1 MGRARPVSYPPQ
13 RIPHRGGKDDHTPLP
28 NQLWFLEAAQPPPQ
42 AYRKPALH
50 TGSPR
55 QPANPDSEK
64 HYFMINTHATRLS
77 PRTAAPSAPL
87 PEKWSSATHKPAA
100 AEVPPAT
107 APTQGGPVPAAHTEY
122 AAATAR
128 PSSSLSARRAEA
140 LAGLRVSPTTVPE
153 NGATDD
159 AEVPAEAAVQPRLF
173 PPRPSPSPPTL
184 PARVSPPRSRRAKRA
199 EPSGLCRIGTPRT
212 RKSDA
217 AAGAEE
223 AATPYQVEGVGGPMG
238 PGRFERWGRGRG
250 PPSSSCGA
258 SSNASPRGS
267 RAERGRLPIAPPAA
281 PPAAADYE
289 SVAEESRRLLAT
301 AAAAAGVVPALLPPA
316 TQAGPSGPSTFQSS
330 ALRLAVTVAEQLDT
344 AERAA
349 AGAPSARSVAI
360 CLHLLEEITP
370 LMGPLEAVAQ
380 RLTAALRRC
389 LLSERHYSLDA
400 QQAEQPL
407 TYFELVTRLEE
418 ELATARK
425 EAEAARAEVRLG
437 GDEVAELQRELQEAR
452 AAVRTQREEMEQERR
467 SRGKHERDLSL
478 HRDEASATQHAME
491 VLQSEAVAQ
500 HRELTQMIVALESK
514 VELLSRENEHLR
526 NAIAASNASPDPV
539 PTPRRSQTI
548 VGNLNRR

>member
-1 MGRARPVSYPPQ
+1 MGRARPESYPPQ

-42 AYRKPALH
+42 AYRKPVVH

-55 QPANPDSEK
+55 PTANPDSEK
-64 HYFMINTHATRLS
+64 HYFMINSHATRYS

-87 PEKWSSATHKPAA
+87 PEKWSSATYKPAA
-100 AEVPPAT
+100 AEVPPPAT
-107 APTQGGPVPAAHTEY
+107 APTQGGPVPAAHIEY
-122 AAATAR
+122 AAASAR

-140 LAGLRVSPTTVPE
+140 LASLRVSPTTVPE

-159 AEVPAEAAVQPRLF
+159 AEVPAEAGVQPRLF

-217 AAGAEE
+217 GAAAEGV
-223 AATPYQVEGVGGPMG
+223 ATPYQVEGAGGPMG

-250 PPSSSCGA
+250 PPSSSCAA

-267 RAERGRLPIAPPAA
+267 RAERGRLPIAPPAAA

-316 TQAGPSGPSTFQSS
+316 TQAGPSGASTFQSS

-349 AGAPSARSVAI
+349 AGAPSARSVAT

-380 RLTAALRRC
+380 RLSAALRRC

-407 TYFELVTRLEE
+407 TYFELVSRLEE
-418 ELATARK
+418 DLAKARK

-437 GDEVAELQRELQEAR
+437 GDEVAELQRELQEAQ
-452 AAVRTQREEMEQERR
+452 AAVRALREEMEQERR
-467 SRGKHERDLSL
+467 SRGKHERDISL

-500 HRELTQMIVALESK
+500 HREHTQMIVALENK
-514 VELLSRENEHLR
+514 VDLLSKENEHLR

-539 PTPRRSQTI
+539 PTPRRS
-548 VGNLNRR
+548 GNLNRR